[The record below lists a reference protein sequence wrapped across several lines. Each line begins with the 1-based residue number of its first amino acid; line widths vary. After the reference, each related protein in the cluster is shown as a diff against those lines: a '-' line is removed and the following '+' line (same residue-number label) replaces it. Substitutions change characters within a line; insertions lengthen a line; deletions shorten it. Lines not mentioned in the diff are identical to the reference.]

1 MNEQQLQTVAERLAN
16 MRGLSAKTIGTVI
29 DVPIDY
35 QAVIDY
41 VDGLYNYLVS
51 TYDDEVNITSGGPL
65 DSDGNATPLLSESE
79 FRVCMLSM
87 LAKRVQWVRQRVNG
101 LKEGATIQISNT
113 TPLPGPVFRFFY
125 AFGRVDSVLGAVFI
139 PEMGELLSWSKQ
151 LTVPVMRKYI
161 QFVSKLKHYYA
172 FSEGMPSQD
181 RGTYAYIL
189 HADLTVLGALVSSPS
204 PESVPDDAYLAS
216 ITRCARVMSGFF
228 YGVNHG
234 IVQSPDIARV
244 EFFDAYGKGIGDG
257 Q

>member
-16 MRGLSAKTIGTVI
+16 MRGLSAKTIGSVI

-35 QAVIDY
+35 VAVVDY
-41 VDGLYNYLVS
+41 VNSLYSYLIS
-51 TYDDEVNITSGGPL
+51 TYDDELNISSGGPII
-65 DSDGNATPLLSESE
+65 DGKTTPLISENE

-101 LKEGATIQISNT
+101 LREGATIQISNT
-113 TPLPGPVFRFFY
+113 TPMPGPIFRFFY

-139 PEMGELLSWSKQ
+139 PQMGDLLTWSKQ
-151 LTVPVMRKYI
+151 LTVDMMRKYM
-161 QFVSKLKHYYA
+161 QFVSRLKHYYA

-189 HADLTVLGALVSSPS
+189 HADLTNIGALVSSPS

-216 ITRCARVMSGFF
+216 ITRCARVMTGFF
-228 YGVNHG
+228 YGINHG

-244 EFFDAYGKGIGDG
+244 EFFDAYAKGIGDG

>member
-16 MRGLSAKTIGTVI
+16 MRGLSAKTVGTVI
-29 DVPIDY
+29 DVPVDY
-35 QAVIDY
+35 VAVTDY
-41 VDGLYNYLVS
+41 VDSLYNYIVS
-51 TYDDEVNITSGGPL
+51 TYDDEVNISQGGAL
-65 DSDGNATPLLSESE
+65 SMDGEQLPLLSELE

-101 LKEGATIQISNT
+101 LREGSTIQISNT
-113 TPLPGPVFRFFY
+113 TPLPGPIFRFFY

-139 PEMGELLSWSKQ
+139 PAMGELLVWSKQ
-151 LTVPVMRKYI
+151 LTVEMMRRYM
-161 QFVSKLKHYYA
+161 QFVARLKHYYA

-189 HADLTVLGALVSSPS
+189 HADLTNIGALVSSPS

-216 ITRCARVMSGFF
+216 ITRCARVMTGFY
-228 YGVNHG
+228 YGINHG
-234 IVQSPDIARV
+234 IVQSPDIARI